1 MRVATQRT
9 SMLVGAAVLA
19 ALVGAVYLALTA
31 SRGLPGQDHR
41 LVRAEFSSVGGL
53 RVGDDVRKASVRI
66 GQVREVELDGNHAVV
81 TMQLDAD
88 AEVYGDAR
96 AAVQSR
102 SALGQNFVALDAGD
116 PATGPLARNDSI
128 PQSRTTPPTTLDEAL
143 SSLDRKT
150 RTSLAAT
157 LQQVGGGLV
166 GHSQD
171 VHDAALHSHS
181 LLRNLGAV
189 AQAASADPSEL
200 AGLIQSTGDLAARFH
215 GREDRV
221 ASLVDNLGRTLDAI
235 AVDDGAAVEGTLK
248 VAPATLDQVRSS
260 MVDLRAPVADLE
272 RAMVTLRPGSFALG
286 QATPDLR
293 GTLRESVGPLGR
305 VTEVAQKA
313 VPAVGSLNHL
323 MIDARP
329 LVNRL
334 EKTFAS
340 THEPSAVLA
349 PYAPE
354 IAQFFTYW
362 VSANKPHDA
371 SGHYLRIN
379 LVLRPESLDGVLPV
393 RDPFVHRNAY
403 PAPGQ
408 AQRDRATSIFGGN

>member
-9 SMLVGAAVLA
+9 AMLAGAAVLA

-53 RVGDDVRKASVRI
+53 RVGDDVRKASVRV
-66 GQVREVELDGNHAVV
+66 GQVREVELEDDHAVV

-88 AEVYGDAR
+88 ALVYEDAR

-102 SALGQNFVALDAGD
+102 SALGQNFIALESGD
-116 PATGPLARNDSI
+116 PASGSLGNDSSI
-128 PQSRTTPPTTLDEAL
+128 PLSRTTPPAILDEAL
-143 SSLDRKT
+143 SALDTKT
-150 RTSLAAT
+150 RRNAAAT
-157 LQQVGGGLV
+157 LQQVGGGLA

-171 VHDAALHSHS
+171 LHDAALHADD
-181 LLRNLGAV
+181 LLRDLRVV
-189 AQAASADPSEL
+189 ARAASADPSEL
-200 AGLIQSTGDLAARFH
+200 EGLIESTSDLAARFR
-215 GREDRV
+215 GRDDQV
-221 ASLVDNLGRTLDAI
+221 ASLIDNLGRTLDAVG
-235 AVDDGAAVEGTLK
+235 VDDGAAVGRTLK
-248 VAPATLDQVRSS
+248 AAPGTLDQVRAS
-260 MVDLRAPVADLE
+260 MVDLRTPLADLE
-272 RAMVTLRPGSFALG
+272 RAMVTLRPGATALG
-286 QATPDLR
+286 RATPDLR
-293 GTLRESVGPLGR
+293 GTLREAVGPLGR
-305 VTEVAQKA
+305 VAEVAKQA
-313 VPAVGSLNHL
+313 VPAVGSLNRL

-329 LVNRL
+329 LAGRA
-334 EKTFAS
+334 EKTLAS

-354 IAQFFTYW
+354 ISQFFTYW
-362 VSANKPHDA
+362 VSANKPQDA

-379 LVLRPESLDGVLPV
+379 LIFRPESLDGTLPI

-408 AQRDRATSIFGGN
+408 AQRDRATTIFGSN